1 MAAIYFSVTYKDK
14 IRCFD
19 ILVRDGFETERL
31 VCRFKLTF
39 NGE

>member
-1 MAAIYFSVTYKDK
+1 MFLIKTKFDVLMPH
-14 IRCFD
+14 D